1 MSNRLADQP
10 AVLEWV
16 RTDMRAVGRYQPL
29 LPTRERMSF
38 QTVTAAVDFAKTKL
52 PEAYRTNATIMA
64 AGVTL
69 YWGDRQPTRESGI
82 RGR

>member
-1 MSNRLADQP
+1 MSSRLADQP

-29 LPTRERMSF
+29 LPARERMSF
-38 QTVTAAVDFAKTKL
+38 ETVTAAVDLAKTKL

-69 YWGDRQPTRESGI
+69 HWDDIERWNGPA
-82 RGR
+82 

>member
-1 MSNRLADQP
+1 MFPVPDVQSRRN
-10 AVLEWV
+10 V
-16 RTDMRAVGRYQPL
+16 RSGSKAPFL

-38 QTVTAAVDFAKTKL
+38 ETVTAAVDFAKTKL

-69 YWGDRQPTRESGI
+69 YWGDIERWGQAVVTGSAQ
-82 RGR
+82 